1 MQFTRNL
8 DDFALNWLEIL
19 IPSARLTWLEATYC
33 KYPWGENVQV
43 KTWKSDFHNG
53 FGSWTVEKDS
63 PWIIEKWEILKAKYN
78 QSCLHLPAKIPNNDH
93 IFEGVEKKE
102 INEVWLNI
110 TWRGFFYHMKNEMFK
125 NILFTKTISFFFWW
139 CKK

>member
-1 MQFTRNL
+1 M
-8 DDFALNWLEIL
+8 
-19 IPSARLTWLEATYC
+19 
-33 KYPWGENVQV
+33 QV

-110 TWRGFFYHMKNEMFK
+110 T
-125 NILFTKTISFFFWW
+125 
-139 CKK
+139 

>member
-1 MQFTRNL
+1 M
-8 DDFALNWLEIL
+8 
-19 IPSARLTWLEATYC
+19 
-33 KYPWGENVQV
+33 QV

-110 TWRGFFYHMKNEMFK
+110 TCRSFFYHVKNEMLRIFPFPIHK
-125 NILFTKTISFFFWW
+125 NNNFFMQKTEYHIV
-139 CKK
+139 